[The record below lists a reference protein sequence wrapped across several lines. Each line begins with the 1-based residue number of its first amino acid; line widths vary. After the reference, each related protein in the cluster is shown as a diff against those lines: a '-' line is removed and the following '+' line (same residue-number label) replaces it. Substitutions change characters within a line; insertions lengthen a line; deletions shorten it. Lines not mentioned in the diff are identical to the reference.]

1 MARDTCLNLHEDL
14 RRRLLVLGVPGLGG
28 GTGGLT
34 LLASTVPAVSGERRL
49 LFVIQTRPL
58 GGGRLRL
65 GETLCNINNITT
77 LSLLECSFEDIC

>member
-28 GTGGLT
+28 GTGDLT
-34 LLASTVPAVSGERRL
+34 LLTSTVPSERGL

-65 GETLCNINNITT
+65 GETLCNINNINNS
-77 LSLLECSFEDIC
+77 LSVRMFL

>member
-34 LLASTVPAVSGERRL
+34 LLTSTVPAVSGQRRL
-49 LFVIQTRPL
+49 LLVIQTRPL
-58 GGGRLRL
+58 GGGRLSL
-65 GETLCNINNITT
+65 GETLCNINKYISVTRF
-77 LSLLECSFEDIC
+77 L

>member
-1 MARDTCLNLHEDL
+1 MARGTCLNLHEDL

-34 LLASTVPAVSGERRL
+34 LLASTVPAASGERRL
-49 LFVIQTRPL
+49 LLIFQTWPL

-65 GETLCNINNITT
+65 GETLCNINNNI
-77 LSLLECSFEDIC
+77 SLRWFL

>member
-1 MARDTCLNLHEDL
+1 MARGTCLNLHEDL
-14 RRRLLVLGVPGLGG
+14 RRRLLILGLGG

-58 GGGRLRL
+58 GGGRLSL
-65 GETLCNINNITT
+65 GETLCNINNYY
-77 LSLLECSFEDIC
+77 LC

>member
-14 RRRLLVLGVPGLGG
+14 RRRLLILGLGG

-34 LLASTVPAVSGERRL
+34 LLTSTVPAVSSERRL
-49 LFVIQTRPL
+49 IFVIQTRPL
-58 GGGRLRL
+58 GGGRLSL
-65 GETLCNINNITT
+65 GETLCSINNINTS